1 METRVLFKE
10 KETTELE
17 ITELADA
24 HCHLDLIRDP
34 SAIYNS
40 IKAGVMTMVTDGVDT
55 ISNMKAV
62 ELSDGRHIFAAL
74 GIDPEHAIRMEDEE
88 IEFNISMIKSN
99 ASRIVAIGEIGLD
112 YKKAADF
119 KVVAR
124 QRTVFE
130 KLLDLAE
137 SLKLPV
143 CVHSRNALDEVLS
156 ITGEHGSRRVHIH
169 FFEGNVQQA
178 KEIERRGYMV
188 SVPPLE
194 SAKRMRALR
203 EIAIDN
209 IMAESDAP
217 AAGDSPMSV
226 RKSIEMIA
234 AAKDISFEAAAEAT
248 TLNTK
253 KFFGLCA
260 KAGLMRS

>member
-1 METRVLFKE
+1 MTRMILQEHSEEQLCFAGPVLACYYFVE
-10 KETTELE
+10 PVLPCYNFGVPALVCCNFAEQELV
-17 ITELADA
+17 
-24 HCHLDLIRDP
+24 C
-34 SAIYNS
+34 YNS
-40 IKAGVMTMVTDGVDT
+40 
-55 ISNMKAV
+55 V
-62 ELSDGRHIFAAL
+62 ELVQACCNFA
-74 GIDPEHAIRMEDEE
+74 EQE
-88 IEFNISMIKSN
+88 
-99 ASRIVAIGEIGLD
+99 
-112 YKKAADF
+112 
-119 KVVAR
+119 
-124 QRTVFE
+124 
-130 KLLDLAE
+130 
-137 SLKLPV
+137 PV
-143 CVHSRNALDEVLS
+143 CYNFEVLS